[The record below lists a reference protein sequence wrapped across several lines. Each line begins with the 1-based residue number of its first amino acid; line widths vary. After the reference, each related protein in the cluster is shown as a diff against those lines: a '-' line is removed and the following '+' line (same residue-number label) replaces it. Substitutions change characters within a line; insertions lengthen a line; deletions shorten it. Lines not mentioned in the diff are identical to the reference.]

1 MGRTMA
7 SDPLQGFRFKVEIEG
22 IADMGFTEATG
33 LNSQTD
39 VVEYREGGYS
49 YTRKLPGRQKVS
61 NVTLSRGSVGDL
73 TLYNWYAMSLGTNDF
88 RKTVTIYEQD
98 RNGVNKRAWVLHEC
112 WAAQF
117 DMPTLNAESDNV
129 NVDKLVLEVEWI
141 EAKTF

>member
-7 SDPLQGFRFKVEIEG
+7 QDPLQGFRFRIEIEG
-22 IADMGFTEATG
+22 ISALGFTEASG
-33 LNSQTD
+33 LNTQTD

-61 NVTLSRGSVGDL
+61 NVSLSRGALADA
-73 TLYNWYAMSLGTNDF
+73 TLYNWYVQSLGTNDF

-98 RNGVNKRAWVLHEC
+98 RNGTDKRAWVLHET

-117 DMPTLNAESDNV
+117 DMPTLNSESDNV
-129 NVDKLVLEVEWI
+129 LIDKLVLEVEWVELVI
-141 EAKTF
+141 K